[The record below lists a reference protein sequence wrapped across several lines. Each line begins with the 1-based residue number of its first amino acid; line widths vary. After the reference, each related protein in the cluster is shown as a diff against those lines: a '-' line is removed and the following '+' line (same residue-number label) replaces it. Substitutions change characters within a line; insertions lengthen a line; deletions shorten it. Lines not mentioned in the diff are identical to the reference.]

1 MQDVLQFETLNPS
14 LYLWSP
20 IYQFIS
26 DDSDKHS
33 SYVGAGYEGKA

>member
-26 DDSDKHS
+26 DADKHS
-33 SYVGAGYEGKA
+33 SYVGAGYGVKA

>member
-26 DDSDKHS
+26 DADKH
-33 SYVGAGYEGKA
+33 SYVGAGYGVKA